1 MAPLILVAM
10 VVLVVVVVMLVV
22 VVVRMVLVIVLGM
35 TVSGATSAT
44 AAPVRV
50 VATAQMIG
58 DGSRSCL
65 VCNLLI
71 KRALVAILI

>member
-1 MAPLILVAM
+1 MGPLISLTMVV
-10 VVLVVVVVMLVV
+10 VVLVVGGVVGI
-22 VVVRMVLVIVLGM
+22 VVRMVLVIVLGM
-35 TVSGATSAT
+35 TVSGASSAT
-44 AAPVRV
+44 AASVRV